1 MVKFGHQL
9 QQEAQKMHDVLAT
22 LDGRTDVMN
31 YKQYKKFLKVSMA
44 HMGDPVNTVPQQV
57 QNELTDEFWERMEI
71 TGSNDA
77 FSASA
82 WFSEILASSIRQE
95 VGRIKAVI
103 DEFRF
108 QIASSKEILGIVQ
121 NNVSQSARPV
131 DDLYKLDKLWQDI
144 VRWEEGMHH
153 FRIINLIGFSKILKK
168 FDKNWNSPTGLKCT
182 QTLMPFVL
190 ERLSHPTGMADMTG
204 MTEMIRQVS
213 AVSNTNWDEYLD
225 KAHKQMA
232 GKALDNPAVRKQLN
246 LIKTINKKQLAELMD
261 VADKD
266 DDGSSV
272 SSGTTSHTRYES
284 QTHSFWSFFPVWVP
298 PLAFIIK
305 GYSWQSFRTDFVAAL
320 VISVAGIP
328 KAMAYAKLAG
338 LPATA
343 GIATLYVPNLIYAL
357 LSGSRQGATSPQSVP
372 ALLLGQMVT
381 EALEQN
387 GLEDIV
393 EQRMALT
400 MIYTFLT
407 GVVLMLIGC
416 FRITFLLSF
425 ISKPVLSGFMSA
437 SVIVAAVSTFKG
449 FLRVSVKKS
458 PVIHETMG
466 SLFDK
471 LPEAD
476 LGTFFISVS
485 AIMSMILLGYLQK
498 WVKKRLEGKPGWW
511 FVLKEIARLPVAI
524 WVVLAGMLLGGGFCD
539 FQAFTEWEPV
549 HKVVGRGATFPA
561 DVFNSVGQ
569 SFECNHY
576 KDRVLMEYV
585 PTGSG
590 DGLRS
595 MLTNTTL
602 QVDFATSD
610 IKPADSV
617 LAEFGTLAYP
627 VVSNLVCP
635 VVNIPLIPESHQI
648 RLILDLPTLAGIFSG
663 SVHTWNDPVIMSL
676 NPNLPWDTLDSVPI
690 KVVVRSDESGTT
702 NSFSK
707 VLSECVGCNNSN
719 ASITPGMQVQWQ
731 ANIWHSAS
739 SNEEVVNEV
748 SKEAWSIGY
757 ATLNEVKQAESSGT
771 GAACVALQMQDRVIT
786 TARSSWPF
794 GLTNYL
800 LVPTMHDRTVNSLP
814 RQAGC
819 RARKWLHSYFEM
831 VYSVSHELEPQAGKM
846 FSQPQ
851 DLHLILCPGDRQHTG
866 HRRLRSTPPKCDSSV
881 TGAKCKG
888 FKMVGYVPS
897 SLPNFQIPSFSLLPL
912 TASTCL
918 NILWLS
924 IVALLEHVA
933 VVKKFSDDRGYAVS
947 IPNDTSAVG
956 LANVIGSIFG
966 SFFVAAGLSRSSLN
980 SEAETQVSLLLSVFL
995 CLGLLYIIAPLLSML
1010 PEAFLSVVLFMAVI
1024 HTVDWRTV
1032 LELRKLGRY
1041 GYFDLAALILAFST
1055 TCLLGVIPG
1064 MSLAVGFSIIL
1075 FILNSSFSQVVHL
1088 GRVPGTARYEA
1099 FAETSSSSSMLSP
1112 KADGGKSNVVSLP
1125 NVKVLSPRAPLWFGN
1140 VARFID
1146 ILGSELR
1153 QISLSAVVVD
1163 MSHVAWIDA
1172 TACAEL
1178 DKILL
1183 EAKKMER
1190 HICFAQANTEV
1201 QQVILA
1207 GCGTSRAKLFFE
1219 SLLEAEIGMS
1229 EGKFSDASNFERSAS
1244 KDSADQADTV
1254 IVLAEHSAPQDEL
1267 RLCTHIEDDIGNQL
1281 EVQSLDGMNMD
1292 QGSGD
1297 DDRRVAWSP

>member
-31 YKQYKKFLKVSMA
+31 YKQFKKFLKVSMA
-44 HMGDPVNTVPQQV
+44 HMGDPVDIVSQQV
-57 QNELTDEFWERMEI
+57 QTELTDEFWQRMEI

-82 WFSEILASSIRQE
+82 WFSELLESCIRQE
-95 VGRIKAVI
+95 VSRIHAVI
-103 DEFRF
+103 EEFQF
-108 QIASSKEILGIVQ
+108 QIISCKKVLGGVQ
-121 NNVSQSARPV
+121 KNVSQSAHPV
-131 DDLYKLDKLWQDI
+131 DDLYKLDKLWHDI

-153 FRIINLIGFSKILKK
+153 FRIMNLIGFSKILKK
-168 FDKNWNSPTGLKCT
+168 FDKNWSSVTGLKCT

-190 ERLSHPTGMADMTG
+190 ERLSHPAGTTGM
-204 MTEMIRQVS
+204 ISQVS
-213 AVSNTNWDEYLD
+213 EINWDEYLD
-225 KAHKQMA
+225 KAHIQMV
-232 GKALDNPAVRKQLN
+232 GKASDNPAIRKQLS
-246 LIKTINKKQLAELMD
+246 LIQVINKKQLSELMD

-266 DDGSSV
+266 GDGSSV
-272 SSGTTSHTRYES
+272 SSVLTVHTRNES
-284 QTHSFWSFFPVWVP
+284 QTHLFWSSLPAWLP
-298 PLAFIIK
+298 PLASAIK
-305 GYSWQSFRTDFVAAL
+305 GYSWQSLRTDFVASL
-320 VISVAGIP
+320 VISIAGIP

-381 EALEQN
+381 EALEHN
-387 GLEDIV
+387 GLEDQV
-393 EQRMALT
+393 EHRMALT
-400 MIYTFLT
+400 MAYTFLT
-407 GVVLMLIGC
+407 GAVLMLIGC
-416 FRITFLLSF
+416 FKITFLLSF

-449 FLRVSVKKS
+449 FLRVSVTKS
-458 PVIHETMG
+458 PVIHETLS
-466 SLFDK
+466 SLFAK

-476 LGTFFISVS
+476 LGTLFISAS
-485 AIMSMILLGYLQK
+485 AISSMILLGYLQK
-498 WVKKRLEGKPGWW
+498 WVKKRLAGRHGWW

-524 WVVLAGMLLGGGFCD
+524 WVVLAGILLGGSFCD
-539 FQAFTEWEPV
+539 FHAFTAWEPV

-561 DVFNSVGQ
+561 DALNSVGH
-569 SFECNHY
+569 SFECSHY

-595 MLTNTTL
+595 MLTNSTL
-602 QVDFATSD
+602 GADFATSD
-610 IKPADSV
+610 IRPADSV

-648 RLILDLPTLAGIFSG
+648 RLIVDLPTLAGIFSG
-663 SVHTWNDPVIMSL
+663 SHQTWNDPRIKSL
-676 NPNLPWDTLDSVPI
+676 NPNLPWDTLDSAPI
-690 KVVVRSDESGTT
+690 KVVVRSDDSGTT
-702 NSFSK
+702 SSFSK
-707 VLSECVGCNNSN
+707 ILSECEGCNGN

-731 ANIWHSAS
+731 AKIWRRVS

-748 SKEAWSIGY
+748 AKEAWSIGY
-757 ATLNEVKQAESSGT
+757 ATLNEVKQAEAKGT
-771 GAACVALQMQDRVIT
+771 GVACVALQMQEQVIT
-786 TARSSWPF
+786 TAWSSWPF
-794 GLTNYL
+794 MLTNYL
-800 LVPTMHDRTVNSLP
+800 LVPAMHDRTVDSSP
-814 RQAGC
+814 RQTGC
-819 RARKWLHSYFEM
+819 GARKWLHSYVEM
-831 VYSVSHELEPQAGKM
+831 LYSMSHRLEPQAGMM
-846 FSQPQ
+846 FSQPH
-851 DLHLILCPGDRQHTG
+851 DIDLILCPGDRQNTG
-866 HRRLRSTPPKCDSSV
+866 HRRLLGSHPKCDSSI
-881 TGAKCKG
+881 TAAKCKG
-888 FKMVGYVPS
+888 FKMVGYVPAA
-897 SLPNFQIPSFSLLPL
+897 LPSYQMPSFSLLPFS
-912 TASTCL
+912 ANTCL
-918 NILWLS
+918 NVLWLS

-947 IPNDTSAVG
+947 IPNDTLAVG
-956 LANVIGSIFG
+956 LANVFGSIFG

-980 SEAETQVSLLLSVFL
+980 SEAETQVSLILSVLL
-995 CLGLLYIIAPLLSML
+995 CLGLVYLIAPLLSML

-1024 HTVDWRTV
+1024 GTVDWRTV

-1041 GYFDLAALILAFST
+1041 GYFDLAALLLAFST

-1088 GRVPGTARYEA
+1088 GRVPGTARYEV
-1099 FAETSSSSSMLSP
+1099 FAENSTSSCTLSGR
-1112 KADGGKSNVVSLP
+1112 GGRGITHNSHIVSLP
-1125 NVKVLSPRAPLWFGN
+1125 DVKVLSPRAPLWFGN

-1153 QISLSAVVVD
+1153 QTSLSAVVID

-1178 DKILL
+1178 NKVLL
-1183 EAKKMER
+1183 AAKNMER

-1201 QQVILA
+1201 RQVILA
-1207 GCGTSRAKLFFE
+1207 GCGACRAKLFFE
-1219 SLLEAEIGMS
+1219 SILEAEIGMG
-1229 EGKFSDASNFERSAS
+1229 EGQFSDASKFET
-1244 KDSADQADTV
+1244 KDSADEADDAV
-1254 IVLAEHSAPQDEL
+1254 IDLAERAAPQDKL
-1267 RLCTHIEDDIGNQL
+1267 RRRTHTEDEISDQH
-1281 EVQSLDGMNMD
+1281 EVQSLGDMATHQDSRDGL
-1292 QGSGD
+1292 
-1297 DDRRVAWSP
+1297 RRLAWTP